1 MKVARPDRS
10 EGHLF
15 EQTST
20 MSKGKTMNPATSSN
34 LNTAIPQISLPDGTA
49 IPQLGFGTLR
59 VQPDRE
65 QSASNAEITA
75 QVVGLALRA
84 GYRHLDTAQNYG
96 NEQGVGKAI
105 AESGLPREELYVT
118 SKLGDGNHRPD
129 DVRRSFAR
137 TLENLG
143 LDQLDLFLIHWP
155 LPTEYDGDY
164 VSTWKAMTD
173 LVAEGRLRSAG
184 VSNFQPAHLDRIVA
198 ETGITPV
205 VNQFELHP
213 YFSNAAAST
222 ASTRHGIAVEAH
234 SPLGHDG
241 KPLGDAT
248 IAGIAAAHGKTTAQI
263 VLRWHLQH
271 GHVIIPKSA
280 RPERMAENL
289 AVFDFEL
296 TADEITSIDALDRGE
311 SGRVG
316 PNPDKYPGQ
325 HH

>member
-1 MKVARPDRS
+1 MHVA
-10 EGHLF
+10 
-15 EQTST
+15 
-20 MSKGKTMNPATSSN
+20 KGQVPAITLS
-34 LNTAIPQISLPDGTA
+34 DGTTL
-49 IPQLGFGTLR
+49 PQLGFGTLR

-65 QSASNAEITA
+65 QTASNAEITA
-75 QVVGLALRA
+75 RVVELALEA

-96 NEQGVGKAI
+96 NEQGVGKGI
-105 AESGLPREELYVT
+105 AASGIPREELYVT
-118 SKLGDGNHRPD
+118 SKLGDHNHRPD
-129 DVRRSFAR
+129 DVRRSFDR

-143 LDQLDLFLIHWP
+143 LDRLDLFLIHWP

-173 LVAEGRLRSAG
+173 LVAEGRLTSAG

-198 ETGITPV
+198 ETGIAPT

-213 YFSNAAAST
+213 YFTNEAARAAS
-222 ASTRHGIAVEAH
+222 ARHGIAVEAH

-241 KPLGDAT
+241 KPLADAT
-248 IAGIAAAHGKTTAQI
+248 IADIAAARGKTTAQI
-263 VLRWHLQH
+263 ILRWHIQH

-296 TADEITSIDALDRGE
+296 TAEEITAIDELDKGE

-316 PNPDKYPGQ
+316 PDPDSYPGQ
-325 HH
+325 PR